1 MGQSYARILITCLML
16 LYSVYASLFSYMDE
30 YHQVKTT
37 YNLKKGNISHKLCF
51 PYRKPQ
57 TIRDKCPLNKFV
69 YAKTPN
75 HIKWY
80 CVLHFYIKPLI
91 IIIIKS

>member
-1 MGQSYARILITCLML
+1 MFNAFIFCLRI
-16 LYSVYASLFSYMDE
+16 VYASLFSYMDE

-75 HIKWY
+75 HIK
-80 CVLHFYIKPLI
+80 
-91 IIIIKS
+91 